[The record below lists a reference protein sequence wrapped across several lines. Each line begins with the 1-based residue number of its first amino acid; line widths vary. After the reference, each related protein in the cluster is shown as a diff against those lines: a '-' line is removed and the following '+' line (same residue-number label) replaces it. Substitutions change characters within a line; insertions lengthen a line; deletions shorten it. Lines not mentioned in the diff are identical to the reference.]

1 MPFLTIKT
9 NASRQSDKL
18 AEKAAQILSQVL
30 EKPLKVIAVSVE
42 YNRNMA
48 FDGSESKIGMWIEVA
63 SIGFKDKAKKH
74 ANNINAGLFTYPVLM
89 ASDILVRSAILLI
102 PAGTGN
108 ARSKSGPNNFPQR
121 FFAAKPV

>member
-48 FDGSESKIGMWIEVA
+48 FDGSESKIGTWIEVA
-63 SIGFKDKAKKH
+63 SIGFKDKAKTVK
-74 ANNINAGLFTYPVLM
+74 VLTDF
-89 ASDILVRSAILLI
+89 AVENFGAEKDLVCVRLEDLNKTDVAHGGCLL
-102 PAGTGN
+102 G
-108 ARSKSGPNNFPQR
+108 
-121 FFAAKPV
+121 